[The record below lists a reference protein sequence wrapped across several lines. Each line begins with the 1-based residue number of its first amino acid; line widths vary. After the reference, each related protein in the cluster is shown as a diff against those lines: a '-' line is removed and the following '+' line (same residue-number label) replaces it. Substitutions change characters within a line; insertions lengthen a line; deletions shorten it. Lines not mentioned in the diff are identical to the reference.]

1 VQLRGVKD
9 ALAGLIFLAVGAAA
23 IHFAR
28 EYPFGTAV
36 RMGSGY
42 FPTVLGWILGAFG
55 AVLAARGAWSWVR
68 SRPRKKEEATLDF
81 IAAKPAA
88 PAPAEAPAA
97 GLGLRPLACVVAS
110 MLAFGALMPRAGLV
124 PALVVML
131 VLAALGGRE
140 FRWREVAVLTAVMT
154 AFAVG
159 VFVYLLKLPFP
170 LVPGIYLL

>member
-1 VQLRGVKD
+1 MQFRGIKD

-42 FPTVLGWILGAFG
+42 FPTVLGWILGGFG

-81 IAAKPAA
+81 IAAKPA

-154 AFAVG
+154 AFAVA